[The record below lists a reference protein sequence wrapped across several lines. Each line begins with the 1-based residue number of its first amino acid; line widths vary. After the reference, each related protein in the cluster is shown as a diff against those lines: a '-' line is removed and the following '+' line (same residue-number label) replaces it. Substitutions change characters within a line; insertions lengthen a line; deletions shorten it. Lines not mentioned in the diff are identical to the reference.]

1 MKGWRRGGGGM
12 ESHQDMW
19 EEEEGEPVGEHLLG
33 NRLCS
38 AEEQL
43 WVRLGD
49 CLPHQLCEQC
59 L

>member
-1 MKGWRRGGGGM
+1 M
-12 ESHQDMW
+12 ESYQDMW

-49 CLPHQLCEQC
+49 CLPHQLCKQC